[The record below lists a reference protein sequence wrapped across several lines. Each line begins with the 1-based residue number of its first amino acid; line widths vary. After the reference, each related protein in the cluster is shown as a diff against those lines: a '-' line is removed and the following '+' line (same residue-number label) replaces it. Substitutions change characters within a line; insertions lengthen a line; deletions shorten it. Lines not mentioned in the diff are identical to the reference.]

1 MTSAFEL
8 RISWPRCTWLVLAV
22 EGTWWLL
29 LKFLRTDCGLNK
41 IDLIRGRDVIEG
53 RPVESRA

>member
-1 MTSAFEL
+1 
-8 RISWPRCTWLVLAV
+8 VLAV
-22 EGTWWLL
+22 DGTWWLL